1 VPIIRGKRSIR
12 PRIKEV
18 GPWSIHDNYWRSGK
32 KRDMWKNLPRYKPG
46 AQAAYYRNYN
56 RGKDEFGREVL
67 NPAGVDL
74 TPTAA
79 RRLGLD
85 RYQSA
90 WVAVRFPWMR
100 R

>member
-1 VPIIRGKRSIR
+1 
-12 PRIKEV
+12 
-18 GPWSIHDNYWRSGK
+18 
-32 KRDMWKNLPRYKPG
+32 MWQNLPRCQPE
-46 AQAAYYRNYN
+46 AQAAYFREYN

-74 TPTAA
+74 TPAAA

-85 RYQSA
+85 RYQNA
-90 WVAVRFPWMR
+90 WVAVRFPWVR